1 MTLKIPGLRCKK
13 TMCHWN
19 RLMVESAENKTVI
32 RDKACF
38 LKVFLTCLQIL
49 TYDVI
54 ASERQFVSVF
64 NSTNT
69 HNLVLLKFAQ
79 LGLEMTVT
87 RRPIHI
93 SD

>member
-1 MTLKIPGLRCKK
+1 MTPKIPGLHCK
-13 TMCHWN
+13 CHWN
-19 RLMVESAENKTVI
+19 RLMVESAEKKTVI
-32 RDKACF
+32 RDKAICF

-54 ASERQFVSVF
+54 ASERQIVYVF
-64 NSTNT
+64 NQHT
-69 HNLVLLKFAQ
+69 HNFVLLKFAQ

-87 RRPIHI
+87 RRPIQI